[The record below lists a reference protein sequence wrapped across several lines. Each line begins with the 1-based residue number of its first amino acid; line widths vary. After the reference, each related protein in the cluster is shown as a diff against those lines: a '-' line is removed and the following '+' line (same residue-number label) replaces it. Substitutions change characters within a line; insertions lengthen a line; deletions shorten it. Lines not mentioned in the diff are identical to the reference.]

1 MTEPLSSPPSVVR
14 HRVHLRRIEC
24 EGFARDDGLFDIEG
38 TLVDTKPT
46 ALELPERHVLPNAP
60 IHHMRLRLTVG
71 RDFVI
76 REAVAQSLETP
87 YGVCGRIAPAY
98 AQLAGLRIEAGF
110 TQRVKRMFRGIE
122 GCSHL
127 TELLPV
133 MATTAFQIIWS
144 DRDNF
149 DTAEVGN
156 GRTRGS
162 PLGGCHALRLDGEV
176 VMRYF
181 SHMLEP
187 ALPSSSSSASASPA
201 RTGKD

>member
-1 MTEPLSSPPSVVR
+1 MSEPVPNLAPAARRP
-14 HRVHLRRIEC
+14 VHLRRIEC
-24 EGFARDDGLFDIEG
+24 AGFARDDGLFDIEG

-46 ALELPERHVLPNAP
+46 ALELPERHVPPNAP

-176 VMRYF
+176 VMRHF
-181 SHMLEP
+181 RHMVEP
-187 ALPSSSSSASASPA
+187 VPPSP
-201 RTGKD
+201 TTPGKDQG